1 MDRHVDHR
9 PLHPA
14 LAHLRR
20 SALLLALLP
29 ALAGATIELPDHVIY
44 GSATVFG
51 NPAAIGA
58 LIEVRRPDGEVLA
71 SYSMGRNPRLG
82 GQFSLNIPMDAVEP
96 RVDGRARPGD
106 PIQIWLGSQLAG
118 QTSVGAEGVA
128 VRLDIDP
135 QFLGTGPA
143 VSVGDAMVVE
153 GNSGQ
158 TVLQFPVSLN
168 TTSPN
173 VAVNVDWTTVDGT
186 ALGALACGP
195 DVDYVT
201 DAGTA
206 AVAAGSQSAQIA
218 VLVCG
223 DALIEPD
230 ETFTLTLSNAQN
242 AVLATT
248 GVTGTIADDD
258 NVPVLSVSSGR
269 ALEPGS
275 GSTPMQFR
283 ATLSRSSTQVVQV
296 NYSTQDGSAVAGADY
311 LAGSGTL
318 SIPVGELEAS
328 IGIDILADAEG
339 EADEQFTLLLDTP
352 AHASLA
358 GTATVGVIIDPA
370 YDPAVDPRDGPDNDS
385 VPELIAPSALAVSA
399 DGRHV
404 YAASDAGDALLLF
417 QRIEGSGELAFITHY
432 DTATAGFGDA
442 KLDGPDDLL
451 LSPDGAHL
459 YVASRESDAIA
470 VLARDGA
477 SGALTLLGHVDAGTG
492 ASGLD
497 GVVALAMSAD
507 GAHVY
512 ATGRN
517 ANAVV
522 AFSRN
527 PGTGTLSHLA
537 TALDDALTGGTVD
550 ALEQPTS
557 VLASPDGEHVYVASR
572 ASSAVQVFTRDTD
585 TQSASYGRLALSA
598 VLRNGL
604 DGITHLVG
612 PTALAMSSDGAHL
625 YVAAQGSDSVVL
637 FDRAGDGSISQNQA
651 WTSGDKAP
659 GMQSPSALA
668 LTPDGE
674 ELHVAG
680 FGDSSLTIFTRA
692 ADGSL
697 DERQTVFDGQG
708 AITTLGGPSSVAV
721 SPDGRNIYVAASTD
735 NAIVVFLRQAFTGIF
750 EDGFGD

>member
-1 MDRHVDHR
+1 MDRHVDNR
-9 PLHPA
+9 PLRPA
-14 LAHLRR
+14 LSRLRR
-20 SALLLALLP
+20 TALLLALFP

-51 NPAAIGA
+51 NPAAIGS

-71 SYSMGRNPRLG
+71 SYAMGRNPRLG

-118 QTSVGAEGVA
+118 QTSVGAEGIA

-143 VSVGDAMVVE
+143 VSVADAMVVE

-158 TVLQFPVSLN
+158 TLLQFPVSLN
-168 TTSPN
+168 TTSN
-173 VAVNVDWTTVDGT
+173 VAVNLDWTTVDGS
-186 ALGALACGP
+186 AVGGMACAA
-195 DVDYVT
+195 DIDYVT

-206 AVAAGSQSAQIA
+206 AVAAGGQSTHIA

-230 ETFTLTLSNAQN
+230 ETFTLSLSNAQN

-258 NVPVLSVSSGR
+258 NVPVLSVANGR
-269 ALEPGS
+269 ALEPGT

-283 ATLSRSSTQVVQV
+283 ATLSRTSTQVVQV
-296 NYSTQDGSAVAGADY
+296 NYSTQDARAVAGADY

-328 IGIDILADAEG
+328 IGIDILADAEV
-339 EADEQFTLLLDTP
+339 EADEQFRLLLDSP
-352 AHASLA
+352 VHASLA
-358 GTATVGVIIDPA
+358 ATSTVGVIIDPA
-370 YDPAVDPRDGPDNDS
+370 YDPAVDPRDGPDNES
-385 VPELIAPSALAVSA
+385 VPELVAPSALAVSA

-417 QRIEGSGELAFITHY
+417 QRLEASGELAFVTHY
-432 DTATAGFGDA
+432 DTATAGFAGA
-442 KLDGPDDLL
+442 RLDGPDDLL

-470 VLARDGA
+470 VLARDDA
-477 SGALTLLGHVDAGTG
+477 SGVLTLLGHVDAGTG

-517 ANAVV
+517 ANSVV
-522 AFSRN
+522 ALARN
-527 PGTGTLSHLA
+527 PGTGGLTHLA
-537 TALDDALTGGTVD
+537 TALDDAFTGGTVD

-557 VLASPDGEHVYVASR
+557 VLVSPDGAHVYVASR
-572 ASSAVQVFTRDTD
+572 ASSAVQVFSRETD
-585 TQSASYGRLALSA
+585 TTSANYGRLTLAG
-598 VLRNGL
+598 VRRNGI
-604 DGITHLVG
+604 DGISQLVG

-637 FDRAGDGSISQNQA
+637 FDRAGDGSIIQRQT
-651 WTSGDKAP
+651 WTSGPQVP
-659 GMQSPSALA
+659 GLQSPSALA
-668 LTPDGE
+668 LTPGGE

-680 FGDSSLTIFTRA
+680 FGDSSLTIFARA
-692 ADGSL
+692 GDGSL

-708 AITTLGGPSSVAV
+708 AVTTLGGPSSVAV
-721 SPDGRNIYVAASTD
+721 SPDGRNVYVAASTD